1 MGGSGGKGSSSG
13 ALPQKV
19 TAGDELAAR
28 PSPARPR
35 RAIAALFYRAASFH
49 ARLFDFVGR
58 PIF

>member
-1 MGGSGGKGSSSG
+1 MGGKGSSSG

-28 PSPARPR
+28 PSPRPR

-49 ARLFDFVGR
+49 ARLFDFVGG